1 MQPEVSTARLFG
13 EEGHGV
19 RLVVSGTVAEIVLAR
34 PAKLNALNLPML
46 DALDGAISALAAEP
60 GVRVAI
66 LSGEGRGFCAGGDIL
81 AWGHMEPLG
90 FAQGWVR
97 RGHAIFDRLAR
108 LPVPLIALLDG
119 HALGGG
125 LELAACADFRVAEE
139 QVKFGFPESSI
150 GVVPGWSGTQ
160 RAARRFGIRIV
171 RRMALGGEVLTARE
185 ALGEGLADRL
195 APTGEGRNVALAWAR
210 SIAARA
216 PTATQAVKLLL
227 NMAEGEERE
236 GAAEALASAFVATT
250 ADRHEGVASFREKR
264 PAAFPGR

>member
-1 MQPEVSTARLFG
+1 
-13 EEGHGV
+13 
-19 RLVVSGTVAEIVLAR
+19 
-34 PAKLNALNLPML
+34 
-46 DALDGAISALAAEP
+46 
-60 GVRVAI
+60 
-66 LSGEGRGFCAGGDIL
+66 
-81 AWGHMEPLG
+81 
-90 FAQGWVR
+90 
-97 RGHAIFDRLAR
+97 
-108 LPVPLIALLDG
+108 
-119 HALGGG
+119 
-125 LELAACADFRVAEE
+125 
-139 QVKFGFPESSI
+139 
-150 GVVPGWSGTQ
+150 
-160 RAARRFGIRIV
+160 
-171 RRMALGGEVLTARE
+171 MALGGEVLTARE